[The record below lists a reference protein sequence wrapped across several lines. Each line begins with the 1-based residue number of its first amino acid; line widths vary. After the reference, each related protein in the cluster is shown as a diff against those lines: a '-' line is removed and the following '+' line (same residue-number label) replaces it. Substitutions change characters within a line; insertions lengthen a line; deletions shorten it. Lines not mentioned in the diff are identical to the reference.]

1 MTARAGRGSEP
12 RDLLTPI
19 LGRFGDPFISAR
31 LYLVSHFMVPQQPA
45 ANCIIYEEPPYT
57 EEEEMDFYR
66 RVGGGPVSILHA
78 PKQPKPKD
86 DEKDKRR

>member
-1 MTARAGRGSEP
+1 
-12 RDLLTPI
+12 
-19 LGRFGDPFISAR
+19 
-31 LYLVSHFMVPQQPA
+31 MVRKRTD
-45 ANCIIYEEPPYT
+45 NGGWYEEPPYT